1 MPSRRQI
8 YNKSFRS
15 LVSSVTL
22 FGALIAVLS
31 ASLVFLNQFLNISWW
46 IIFLVSVA
54 ALALLLGTIW
64 WRGIFI
70 SPWSLRLRSLY
81 QKYKYTG
88 LLPLLRLLKS
98 REKKRVEIL
107 KGVFRSLLAVV
118 VGASIYLIQSV
129 IFGDPPFTVQG
140 GVLSTTWQVHAV
152 IIGFSFVAL
161 TFAWEEIY
169 SNPLNEEL
177 TRLFIEDIGSIWT
190 VTFVF
195 TSNLFIGLIAFV
207 HSSAENTGYL
217 PVYVTAVLFASS
229 IYAVAT
235 RFLDALDLLFY
246 TDFDEEVKEYAKEN
260 LEKEMVNEFSNPN
273 RVLSESVPGF
283 EHISAGVMDF
293 GLERTSILSR
303 DIDKAGT
310 VTDINLKNMRRIS
323 QTVEEEPGVSIRR
336 SPSVGTSLA
345 EDTTVLSLDGDVSE
359 EALEE
364 IERQLRRGIRSRREN

>member
-1 MPSRRQI
+1 MPSWRRI

-15 LVSSVTL
+15 LVSSVTR
-22 FGALIAVLS
+22 FGIFILAIYAL
-31 ASLVFLNQFLNISWW
+31 LVFLNQFLNVSWW
-46 IIFLVSVA
+46 IISLAGVTT
-54 ALALLLGTIW
+54 LALLLGTIW

-81 QKYKYTG
+81 QKYRYTG

-98 REKKRVEIL
+98 REKKRLETL
-107 KGVFRSLLAVV
+107 KGVFKSLLAAI
-118 VGASIYLIQSV
+118 VGSSIYLIQSV
-129 IFGDPPFTVQG
+129 IFGNPPFTVQG

-161 TFAWEEIY
+161 TFAWEEVY
-169 SNPLNEEL
+169 SNPLNDEL
-177 TRLFIEDIGSIWT
+177 TRMFIEDIGSIWT

-195 TSNLFIGLIAFV
+195 TANLFIGLIAFV
-207 HSSAENTGYL
+207 HSSAENAGYL

-229 IYAVAT
+229 IYAAAT

-246 TDFDEEVKEYAKEN
+246 TDLDEEVKEYAKEE

-273 RVLSESVPGF
+273 RVISEVVSSF
-283 EHISAGVMDF
+283 EYIPAGVRDF

-303 DIDKAGT
+303 DIDKSGT

-323 QTVEEEPGVSIRR
+323 QTVEKEPGVSIGR

-359 EALEE
+359 ESLEE